1 MRRGDLG
8 QPAFGEVEQRVEDRV
23 HRDDRIEE
31 DDRLIHARVGFVVP
45 PDPDNQV
52 AILDGNSA
60 GIAIDALVD
69 RFTPGDEI
77 LIAVYPGVT
86 MQVPDFSMSSPGT
99 VVLPTTGHVDDAA
112 SIRVS
117 RNSAFSGQ
125 VTLSTLADAGDP
137 ENPLVLGTLLNAP
150 NPIDYDPNP
159 VTPSIGAGSVVR
171 LDDFDTA
178 GAATGVYALWIRG
191 QAGSPYLTTKYQ
203 PFAIQV
209 GTVTKDFV
217 LSTDTA
223 LRTIALGG
231 TATFLVNLKNAPA
244 ASFGGAVSLSLEAM
258 PGQTLPAG
266 LGAVA
271 FSPASATP
279 TGGTG
284 TSSTLTIN
292 AGTLPTGVYQFAVR
306 ATGLNGEATPRRV
319 TRLATVTVEVGT
331 AGSSGLRQYVD
342 IVGFSVMRV
351 AYVDANTVKAYAI
364 TPMIADMNSPSL
376 RRGQATRLVP
386 WNY

>member
-1 MRRGDLG
+1 
-8 QPAFGEVEQRVEDRV
+8 
-23 HRDDRIEE
+23 
-31 DDRLIHARVGFVVP
+31 
-45 PDPDNQV
+45 
-52 AILDGNSA
+52 
-60 GIAIDALVD
+60 
-69 RFTPGDEI
+69 
-77 LIAVYPGVT
+77 
-86 MQVPDFSMSSPGT
+86 
-99 VVLPTTGHVDDAA
+99 
-112 SIRVS
+112 VS

-137 ENPLVLGTLLNAP
+137 TNPLVLGTLLNGP
-150 NPIDYDPNP
+150 DPIDYDPNP
-159 VTPSIGAGSVVR
+159 VTPSIGAGTVVR
-171 LDDFDTA
+171 LDDFDTV

-191 QAGSPYLTTKYQ
+191 QAGSPYLTTKHQ

-217 LSTDTA
+217 LSTDTS
-223 LRTIALGG
+223 LRTVANGG
-231 TATFLVNLKNAPA
+231 TATFTVNLKNAPA
-244 ASFGGAVSLSLEAM
+244 ATFGGTVNLSLEAM
-258 PGQTLPAG
+258 PGATLPAG

-271 FSPASATP
+271 FSPASVTP

-292 AGTLPTGVYQFAVR
+292 AGTLPTGVYQFAIR
-306 ATGLNGEATPRRV
+306 ATGLNGESTPRRV
-319 TRLATVTVEVGT
+319 TRLASVTVEVGT
-331 AGSSGLRQYVD
+331 AGASGLRQYVD
-342 IVGFSVMRV
+342 IVGFAVMRV